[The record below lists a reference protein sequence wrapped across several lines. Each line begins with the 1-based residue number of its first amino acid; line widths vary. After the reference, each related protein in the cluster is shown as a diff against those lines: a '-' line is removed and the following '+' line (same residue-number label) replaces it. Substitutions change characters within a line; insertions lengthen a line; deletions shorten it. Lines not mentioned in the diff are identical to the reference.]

1 MSRTL
6 IGKGLILL
14 SAAMILA
21 LIVVGTTREVS
32 QDGQSGTTSLS
43 PTNSARDP
51 QHAELLRC
59 QSLGEPATQDAACLA
74 LWAETR
80 RRFLTPALPA
90 GEGG

>member
-32 QDGQSGTTSLS
+32 QDARRGATSLS
-43 PTNSARDP
+43 PSNSARDP

-59 QSLGEPATQDAACLA
+59 RSLGAAATEDAACLA

-80 RRFLTPALPA
+80 RRFLTPALPS
-90 GEGG
+90 GEEG

>member
-1 MSRTL
+1 MSRSL

-14 SAAMILA
+14 SAALILT
-21 LIVVGTTREVS
+21 LIVIGAVSEVGP
-32 QDGQSGTTSLS
+32 DGQRVTPAAS
-43 PTNSARDP
+43 PTNTGRSL

-59 QSLGEPATQDAACLA
+59 QSLGETATTDAACLA

-80 RRFLTPALPA
+80 RRFLTLALPP

>member
-14 SAAMILA
+14 SATMILV
-21 LIVVGTTREVS
+21 LIVIGVMSDVGP
-32 QDGQSGTTSLS
+32 DGQGVTPTAS
-43 PTNSARDP
+43 PTNTGRSP

-59 QSLGEPATQDAACLA
+59 QSLGETAIEDKACLA

-80 RRFLTPALPA
+80 RRFLTPALPS
-90 GEGG
+90 GEGD